1 MTVYC
6 VSYDLNKTGQN
17 YSALYEELKRSSS
30 WWHYLDSTWLIYT
43 LETADQLSERLLKH
57 TDQNDRLL
65 VIKVV
70 KAYQG
75 WLSEEAWKWIREHVT
90 DPA

>member
-6 VSYDLNKTGQN
+6 VSYDLNKQGQN
-17 YSALYEELKRSSS
+17 YEPLYEELKRSAN

-43 LETADQLSERLLKH
+43 NESAQQLSDRLLQH

-65 VIKVV
+65 VIRVTRDY
-70 KAYQG
+70 AG
-75 WLSEEAWKWIREHVT
+75 WLPQDSWAWFAQYIDR
-90 DPA
+90 

>member
-17 YSALYEELKRSSS
+17 YSALYEELKKSPS
-30 WWHYLDSTWLIYT
+30 WWHHLDSTWLIYT
-43 LETADQLSERLLKH
+43 SETAEQLSARLLKH
-57 TDQNDRLL
+57 IDTNDRLL

-70 KAYQG
+70 QAYQG
-75 WLSEEAWKWIREHVT
+75 WLTEEAWKWINEHVT
-90 DPA
+90 DAA